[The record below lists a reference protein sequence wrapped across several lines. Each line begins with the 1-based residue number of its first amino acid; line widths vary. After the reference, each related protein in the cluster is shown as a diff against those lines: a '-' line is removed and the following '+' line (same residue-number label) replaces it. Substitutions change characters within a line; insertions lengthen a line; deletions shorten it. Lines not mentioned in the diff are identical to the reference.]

1 MSTKI
6 RLFNKNFS
14 ESFQK
19 KFNKVELQYD
29 NENHE
34 FIEVCTEKQIGYVYL
49 LLQPYVTTNEI
60 LKRQPELGN
69 ILSDSRGVLSEIYG
83 HFTDRDGESNVIF
96 PHLRLKFRD
105 INESTK
111 FYQTEI
117 STSGNN
123 VSLASIGTGSE
134 MERVDN
140 IFGATG
146 SITGWTNKGN
156 FYGVDNSVI
165 TGGLKTYYPLT
176 FTNESYYYSGVG
188 GTYQASIDNSEHFLT
203 INDVLTDYSYACP
216 TNSQLGKIW
225 EKPVGTTTE
234 DYGNRGIYCFGV
246 QSGGVHR
253 PGTRFAAYGITTEDI
268 SD

>member
-49 LLQPYVTTNEI
+49 LLQPYVIKNVD
-60 LKRQPELGN
+60 LKRQPDLGN
-69 ILSDSRGVLSEIYG
+69 VLASYDSILCEMYG
-83 HFTDRDGESNVIF
+83 HLTDNGESKTIF

-105 INESTK
+105 INESTT

-117 STSGNN
+117 SPLGNN
-123 VSLASIGTGSE
+123 VTEAFSGEGFSNWHHI
-134 MERVDN
+134 ERVNN

-146 SITGWTNKGN
+146 SITGWTNKGDFYSVDDHN
-156 FYGVDNSVI
+156 ITFYGEEG
-165 TGGLKTYYPLT
+165 TFKAYYPLT
-176 FTNESYYYSGVG
+176 FTNESYYYS
-188 GTYQASIDNSEHFLT
+188 
-203 INDVLTDYSYACP
+203 
-216 TNSQLGKIW
+216 
-225 EKPVGTTTE
+225 
-234 DYGNRGIYCFGV
+234 
-246 QSGGVHR
+246 
-253 PGTRFAAYGITTEDI
+253 
-268 SD
+268 